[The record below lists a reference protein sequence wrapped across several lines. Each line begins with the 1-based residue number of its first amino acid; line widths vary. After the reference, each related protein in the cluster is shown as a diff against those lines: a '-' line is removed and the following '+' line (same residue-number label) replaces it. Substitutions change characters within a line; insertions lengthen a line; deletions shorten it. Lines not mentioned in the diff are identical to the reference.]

1 MRIGES
7 EGGLARTLHAR
18 CDVWKRN
25 QHAQKATWA
34 QCRYVVRTDRFLMT
48 IFWTGL
54 GATFLAT
61 GLTTTFFTTGFGAG
75 LTGAAFATTFGA
87 GLATTLGAAFATTFG
102 AGLATTFATT
112 LGAGFGSGLAT
123 AFVAAGL
130 AATTT
135 FFTGA
140 TAFLGATATVFA
152 AAFAGAFFPTAKVIG
167 VGVNAEA
174 EPARIAN
181 TANFMV
187 IIIIYN
193 YDKRGCEENWFVT
206 EINLLL
212 QTYPTTM
219 IPAPSNSGRRSYD
232 DVQVEYFGSREYWC
246 LASYVTLSVPVFHI
260 WVPHDLAAL
269 WKKVGTYLP
278 VTMVGMTK
286 CN

>member
-1 MRIGES
+1 
-7 EGGLARTLHAR
+7 
-18 CDVWKRN
+18 
-25 QHAQKATWA
+25 
-34 QCRYVVRTDRFLMT
+34 MT

-102 AGLATTFATT
+102 AGLATTLGAAFATT
-112 LGAGFGSGLAT
+112 FGAGFGSGLAT

-260 WVPHDLAAL
+260 
-269 WKKVGTYLP
+269 
-278 VTMVGMTK
+278 
-286 CN
+286 